1 MYQSEIDEDTMQYVI
16 LQEDTN
22 QYIISQEDAELEIE
36 YVASMQL
43 LDPYKMNPHLVH
55 ISHFQSAFL
64 YDPEAEPGFK
74 VSRSV
79 AKQKYNQYKQRIRSK
94 EGWKNYRKPP
104 HIIYEE
110 VKEGNRIGIIKRTVY
125 MKVPGS
131 LLPEFTI
138 EKVLTVPRGAAFIRL
153 PKEDLKKDYQIEAEA
168 TNPLEADDKT
178 SVAPKM
184 FTLHMGREI
193 ARLRNELHLTQ
204 AELAMI
210 VNVDANYI
218 KNVEIGDLIT
228 FNPEDVIVRKL
239 ARALGIF
246 AIKYHE

>member
-1 MYQSEIDEDTMQYVI
+1 MFQSVIEEDAAQEYI
-16 LQEDTN
+16 IPQED
-22 QYIISQEDAELEIE
+22 DDLEIE
-36 YVASMQL
+36 YAAPMQIV
-43 LDPYKMNPHLVH
+43 DPYKMNPHLVH

-74 VSRSV
+74 ISRYV
-79 AKQKYNQYKQRIRSK
+79 AKQKYNQYKQHIRSK

-110 VKEGNRIGIIKRTVY
+110 VKEGNRIGIIKRTIY

-131 LLPEFTI
+131 PLPDFII
-138 EKVLTVPRGAAFIRL
+138 EKVLTVPRGATFIKL
-153 PKEDLKKDYQIEAEA
+153 PKEDLKKDLLIEAE
-168 TNPLEADDKT
+168 TIDPLDAEDKT
-178 SVAPKM
+178 NVTPKM

-193 ARLRNELHLTQ
+193 SRLRHELHLTQ

-210 VNVDANYI
+210 VNVDAKYI

-239 ARALGIF
+239 ARAL
-246 AIKYHE
+246 

>member
-1 MYQSEIDEDTMQYVI
+1 MFLSEIDEDAAQYVI
-16 LQEDTN
+16 PQEHTDL
-22 QYIISQEDAELEIE
+22 DIE
-36 YVASMQL
+36 YVAPMQL
-43 LDPYKMNPHLVH
+43 TDPYKMNPHLVH
-55 ISHFQSAFL
+55 ISHFQPAFL

-74 VSRSV
+74 VLRYV

-110 VKEGNRIGIIKRTVY
+110 VKERNRIGIIKRTIY
-125 MKVPGS
+125 LKVPGS

-138 EKVLTVPRGAAFIRL
+138 EKVLSVPKGATFIKL
-153 PKEDLKKDYQIEAEA
+153 PKEDPKKDLLIEAEV

-193 ARLRNELHLTQ
+193 SRLRNELHLTQ
-204 AELAMI
+204 TELAMI
-210 VNVDANYI
+210 INVDTNYI

-239 ARALGIF
+239 ARALGITV
-246 AIKYHE
+246 IKYHE